1 MTLLNETITPTAAA
15 PQKGSVEKPNSF
27 FNRFRRLSIPTLS
40 NQSCDDEEN
49 TQATHVSDDSISSD
63 NCSLSPPSP
72 GDPTPFYSNYD
83 PSDPLTATYEH
94 QPNNSI
100 HKCLELLSSKDIDL
114 NRRGLQKLNLLVHGR
129 SALDDNFGS
138 KEAVASVLVFGGPL
152 GSMEELLRFFFATAI
167 CDDPQTYSDSIRT
180 MIAKQQNFRTDSE
193 EKLEDWLLYDYD
205 ASEQGFQ
212 NNENDDCEEDD
223 DDNDGGS
230 TYSFDWGD
238 SEEPS
243 HPQGKDGGVLHNH
256 ALRIL
261 ADALGHVYI
270 HNRQSLQ
277 NIPIQNN
284 LWKAILAS
292 LVQNIEHSYSVTATV
307 YSMKILR
314 LLSYFK
320 PNEIQPLLRYS
331 LYPILVHLCDYGN
344 AHNLPMLTTEA
355 TKLLEC
361 TREKPLKRQST
372 MEHSMMQTNHGV
384 ILDVTC
390 V

>member
-1 MTLLNETITPTAAA
+1 MPLINETITPTAAV

-27 FNRFRRLSIPTLS
+27 FHRFRRLSIPTLN
-40 NQSCDDEEN
+40 NQSCDDEET
-49 TQATHVSDDSISSD
+49 TQATHISDDSSSSD
-63 NCSLSPPSP
+63 QGSLSPPSP
-72 GDPTPFYSNYD
+72 GQFYSNYD
-83 PSDPLTATYEH
+83 PTDPLTATYEH

-129 SALDDNFGS
+129 AALDDEYGS
-138 KEAVASVLVFGGPL
+138 REAVASVLVFGGPL

-205 ASEQGFQ
+205 ASDQGFQ
-212 NNENDDCEEDD
+212 NNENDDCEDADD
-223 DDNDGGS
+223 DECS

-238 SEEPS
+238 SKDPT
-243 HPQGKDGGVLHNH
+243 HPQGKDRGVLHNH

-277 NIPIQNN
+277 QIPIQNN

-292 LVQNIEHSYSVTATV
+292 LVQNIEHNYSVTATV

-320 PNEIQPLLRYS
+320 PNEIQQLLSYS
-331 LYPILVHLCDYGN
+331 LYPILVHLCDYGT
-344 AHNLPMLTTEA
+344 AYNLPMLTKEA
-355 TKLLEC
+355 TKLLQC
-361 TREKPLKRQST
+361 TREKPSKQRST
-372 MEHSMMQTNHGV
+372 TQHSMMQTNHGV

>member
-1 MTLLNETITPTAAA
+1 
-15 PQKGSVEKPNSF
+15 
-27 FNRFRRLSIPTLS
+27 
-40 NQSCDDEEN
+40 
-49 TQATHVSDDSISSD
+49 
-63 NCSLSPPSP
+63 
-72 GDPTPFYSNYD
+72 
-83 PSDPLTATYEH
+83 
-94 QPNNSI
+94 
-100 HKCLELLSSKDIDL
+100 
-114 NRRGLQKLNLLVHGR
+114 
-129 SALDDNFGS
+129 
-138 KEAVASVLVFGGPL
+138 
-152 GSMEELLRFFFATAI
+152 MEELLRFFYATAI

-193 EKLEDWLLYDYD
+193 ENLEDWLLYDYD
-205 ASEQGFQ
+205 ASEQNFD
-212 NNENDDCEEDD
+212 NNNNDDCEEDN
-223 DDNDGGS
+223 DNDDECT

-238 SEEPS
+238 SEDPT

-270 HNRQSLQ
+270 HNRQSCQ
-277 NIPIQNN
+277 NIAIQNN

-292 LVQNIEHSYSVTATV
+292 LVQNIEHNYSITATV

-361 TREKPLKRQST
+361 TREKLSKRQST
-372 MEHSMMQTNHGV
+372 VQHSMMQTNHGV